1 MFDVILESQ
10 KSFLDY
16 EKQKVKK
23 VEKSG
28 FFQRGRSMVLVKN
41 LKILL
46 VFIFGKT
53 NQQNVF
59 DVILESQKSFLDYKK
74 TKSLKSQKIRIFHG
88 FGKKF
93 EFFFIF
99 LS

>member
-1 MFDVILESQ
+1 MFGKINQQNVFEVILSLESQ
-10 KSFLDY
+10 KASLDHK
-16 EKQKVKK
+16 KQKVKK

-28 FFQRGRSMVLVKN
+28 FFPRGLV
-41 LKILL
+41 
-46 VFIFGKT
+46 
-53 NQQNVF
+53 
-59 DVILESQKSFLDYKK
+59 
-74 TKSLKSQKIRIFHG
+74 HG